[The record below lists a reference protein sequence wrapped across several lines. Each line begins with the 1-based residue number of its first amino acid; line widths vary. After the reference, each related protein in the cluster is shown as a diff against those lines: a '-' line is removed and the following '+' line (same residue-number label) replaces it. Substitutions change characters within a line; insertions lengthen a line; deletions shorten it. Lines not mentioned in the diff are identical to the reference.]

1 MKRKRTRFASTLI
14 ILLLSISPIA
24 AQEKIDLFG
33 YYEPQ
38 FMGISIQD
46 QFYQLFSNKLRVD
59 LKWGPLNNI
68 TFAANFDFITYHGT
82 TSWNLLEFLPSQVT
96 ATIPEILKSVYLIP
110 LSNRIF
116 LDNAYLKLAFK
127 HFDIT
132 AGKQQISLGTGNI
145 WNPIDIFNI
154 KDPVDPTY
162 EQPGQNALR
171 LDVPI
176 TDSTTVSALYSPE
189 NEWQNSAKMV
199 QMKSRIAHFD
209 LTVVA
214 IEKIWLF
221 HDYTQFDFSLMNFQE
236 LPEKRQLLG
245 LSTAGELFGIGI
257 WAEFAYNWMEN
268 TDDFHEL
275 VAGFDYTFDFQTYVL
290 AEYYRNSLGKTNH
303 MDYDL
308 NDWMRFMVSEQ
319 KSIARDQF
327 YALVQ
332 HPVTDLIN
340 LGLSSIVCITD
351 GSFVVIP
358 TFEYSLSDNVDIFA
372 YLNIN
377 VGKEGSN
384 YDKSLGRGGMIRARI
399 YF

>member
-1 MKRKRTRFASTLI
+1 MKRTRTASVL
-14 ILLLSISPIA
+14 ILLFLSLSPLS
-24 AQEKIDLFG
+24 AQNKVDLFG
-33 YYEPQ
+33 YFEPQ
-38 FMGISIQD
+38 YMGISTQN
-46 QFYQLFSNKLRVD
+46 QFHQLFSNKLRVD
-59 LKWGPLNNI
+59 LKWGPLDNI

-82 TSWNLLEFLPSQVT
+82 TEWHILDFLPSQVT
-96 ATIPEILKSVYLIP
+96 AAVPEVLRPVYVIP

-127 HFDIT
+127 YFDIT
-132 AGKQQISLGTGNI
+132 AGKQQISLGTGNV
-145 WNPIDIFNI
+145 WNPTDIINI
-154 KDPVDPTY
+154 KDPIDPTY

-176 TDSTTVSALYSPE
+176 GNSTTFSTLYSPDE
-189 NEWQNSAKMV
+189 DWKGSTKMV
-199 QMKSRIAHFD
+199 QLKSRIARFD
-209 LTVVA
+209 LTLVA

-221 HDYTQFDFSLMNFQE
+221 HDYTQFDFVQMNFPE

-245 LSTAGELFGIGI
+245 LSTAGEILGIGV

-290 AEYYRNSLGKTNH
+290 AEYYRNSLGKTDH
-303 MDYDL
+303 MDYNI
-308 NDWMRFMVSEQ
+308 NDWMRMMVSEQ

-332 HPVTDLIN
+332 HPVTDLMN
-340 LGLSSIVCITD
+340 LSLSTIVSITD

-358 TFEYSLSDNVDIFA
+358 TLEYSLSDNVDIFA
-372 YLNIN
+372 YINLNL
-377 VGKEGSN
+377 GKEGTN
-384 YDKSLGRGGMIRARI
+384 YDKSLGKGGIIRARI